1 VHRRAADLVVGVEQ
15 RLGQQRP
22 DVPAAQPI
30 HHPLAVAAA
39 LDQPGEAQRGREPM
53 LRWTDRVLSR
63 EVDGYGTVTVV
74 VLRDS
79 RLVRLINP

>member
-1 VHRRAADLVVGVEQ
+1 
-15 RLGQQRP
+15 
-22 DVPAAQPI
+22 
-30 HHPLAVAAA
+30 
-39 LDQPGEAQRGREPM
+39 M